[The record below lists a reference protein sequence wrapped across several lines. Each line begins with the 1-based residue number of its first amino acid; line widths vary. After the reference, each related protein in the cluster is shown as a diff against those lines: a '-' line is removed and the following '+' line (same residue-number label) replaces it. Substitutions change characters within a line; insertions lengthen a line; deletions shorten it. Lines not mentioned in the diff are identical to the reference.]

1 MTEKNFE
8 KIRKIVSTAS
18 LRRAL
23 FGADKEWQR
32 VRVTQRVGSEG
43 VKAALACTLPGWGPL
58 LLFAMTTIV
67 QSEGKL
73 AKSGLVAK

>member
-1 MTEKNFE
+1 M
-8 KIRKIVSTAS
+8 
-18 LRRAL
+18 
-23 FGADKEWQR
+23 
-32 VRVTQRVGSEG
+32 TQRVGSEG